1 MKLLIKGAEAALP
14 TGSGSA
20 SNFDNATVVRL
31 VNTVT
36 NADHL
41 VTVVETQGG
50 TVVGSFTLM
59 RSESV
64 LLEKQ
69 SGHFVFAANTL
80 SEGSNTIKKILDED
94 LSDINT
100 HETMGTHNRVI
111 SLGSSYLEV
120 IALDPKNQNANNNTW
135 FNLSDKIYRE
145 KFLKIPKLISFVISS
160 EEFSSSIFFEKEF
173 LVSRNKYKWFFKKP
187 NFEYLN
193 KNNFTNTN
201 LFPSLIN
208 WQSVS
213 PLNEMKKSSYS
224 FDSLEI
230 TLNKNHKLLKD
241 FLLSLNLKE
250 KIIFNFNDSLN
261 DELLSLKLTLKSS
274 INGKYILIS

>member
-1 MKLLIKGAEAALP
+1 MA
-14 TGSGSA
+14 
-20 SNFDNATVVRL
+20 NFKID
-31 VNTVT
+31 
-36 NADHL
+36 
-41 VTVVETQGG
+41 
-50 TVVGSFTLM
+50 
-59 RSESV
+59 
-64 LLEKQ
+64 
-69 SGHFVFAANTL
+69 HFVFGANTL

-94 LSDINT
+94 LSEINV
-100 HETMGTHNRVI
+100 HEKMGTHNRVI
-111 SLGSSYLEV
+111 SLGSCYLEV
-120 IALDPKNQNANNNTW
+120 ISLDPKNQNANKNTW
-135 FNLSDKIYRE
+135 FNLGDIVYR
-145 KFLKIPKLISFVISS
+145 KNFLKVPKLISFVISS
-160 EEFSSSIFFEKEF
+160 DELNSSIFFEKEF
-173 LVSRNKYKWFFKKP
+173 FVSRNKYKWFFKKP

-230 TLNKNHKLLKD
+230 TFNKNHKLLYD

-250 KIIFNFNDSLN
+250 KITFNFNDSLN

>member
-1 MKLLIKGAEAALP
+1 MA
-14 TGSGSA
+14 
-20 SNFDNATVVRL
+20 NFKID
-31 VNTVT
+31 
-36 NADHL
+36 
-41 VTVVETQGG
+41 
-50 TVVGSFTLM
+50 
-59 RSESV
+59 
-64 LLEKQ
+64 
-69 SGHFVFAANTL
+69 HFVFGANTL
-80 SEGSNTIKKILDED
+80 SKGSNTIKKILDED
-94 LSDINT
+94 LSEINT

-120 IALDPKNQNANNNTW
+120 IALDPKNQNANINTW

-145 KFLKIPKLISFVISS
+145 KFLKTPKLISFVISS
-160 EEFSSSIFFEKEF
+160 DDLSSSIFFQKEF
-173 LVSRNKYKWFFKKP
+173 FVSRNKYKWFFKKP

-208 WQSVS
+208 WQSIS
-213 PLNEMKKSSYS
+213 PLNEMKKSSYI
-224 FDSLEI
+224 FESLEI
-230 TLNKNHKLLKD
+230 ILNKNHKLLQD

-274 INGKYILIS
+274 KNGKFILIS

>member
-1 MKLLIKGAEAALP
+1 MA
-14 TGSGSA
+14 
-20 SNFDNATVVRL
+20 NFKID
-31 VNTVT
+31 
-36 NADHL
+36 
-41 VTVVETQGG
+41 
-50 TVVGSFTLM
+50 
-59 RSESV
+59 
-64 LLEKQ
+64 
-69 SGHFVFAANTL
+69 HFVFAANTL
-80 SEGSNTIKKILDED
+80 SEGSNSIKKILDEN
-94 LSDINT
+94 LSEINV

-120 IALDPKNQNANNNTW
+120 IALDPKNQKANNNTW

-145 KFLKIPKLISFVISS
+145 KFLKTPKLISFVISS
-160 EEFSSSIFFEKEF
+160 DDLSSSIFFQKEF
-173 LVSRNKYKWFFKKP
+173 FVSRNKYKWFFKKP

-208 WQSVS
+208 WQSIS
-213 PLNEMKKSSYS
+213 PLNHMKKSSYV
-224 FDSLEI
+224 FESLEI
-230 TLNKNHKLLKD
+230 ILNKNHKLLYD

-250 KIIFNFNDSLN
+250 KINFNFNDNLN

>member
-1 MKLLIKGAEAALP
+1 MA
-14 TGSGSA
+14 
-20 SNFDNATVVRL
+20 NFKID
-31 VNTVT
+31 
-36 NADHL
+36 
-41 VTVVETQGG
+41 
-50 TVVGSFTLM
+50 
-59 RSESV
+59 
-64 LLEKQ
+64 
-69 SGHFVFAANTL
+69 HFVFGANTL
-80 SEGSNTIKKILDED
+80 CEGSNTIKKILDED
-94 LSDINT
+94 LSEINV

-111 SLGSSYLEV
+111 SLGSSYLEI
-120 IALDPKNQNANNNTW
+120 IALDPENQNANSNTW

-145 KFLKIPKLISFVISS
+145 KFLKTPKLISFVISS
-160 EEFSSSIFFEKEF
+160 DELNSSIFFEKEF

-208 WQSVS
+208 WQSIS
-213 PLNEMKKSSYS
+213 PLNDMKKSSYI
-224 FDSLEI
+224 FESLEI
-230 TLNKNHKLLKD
+230 ILNKNHKLLQD

-274 INGKYILIS
+274 MNDKYILIS

>member
-1 MKLLIKGAEAALP
+1 MA
-14 TGSGSA
+14 
-20 SNFDNATVVRL
+20 NFKID
-31 VNTVT
+31 
-36 NADHL
+36 
-41 VTVVETQGG
+41 
-50 TVVGSFTLM
+50 
-59 RSESV
+59 
-64 LLEKQ
+64 
-69 SGHFVFAANTL
+69 HFVFGANTL

-94 LSDINT
+94 LSEINT
-100 HETMGTHNRVI
+100 HESMGTHNRVI
-111 SLGSSYLEV
+111 SLGSNYLEI
-120 IALDPKNQNANNNTW
+120 IALDPKNQNANSNTW

-145 KFLKIPKLISFVISS
+145 KFLKTPKLISFVISS
-160 EEFSSSIFFEKEF
+160 DDLSSSIFFQKEF
-173 LVSRNKYKWFFKKP
+173 FVSRNKYKWFFKKP

-213 PLNEMKKSSYS
+213 PLNEMKKSLYS

-230 TLNKNHKLLKD
+230 TLNKNHKLLYD

-261 DELLSLKLTLKSS
+261 DELLSLKLTLKSLM
-274 INGKYILIS
+274 NDKYILIS

>member
-1 MKLLIKGAEAALP
+1 MA
-14 TGSGSA
+14 
-20 SNFDNATVVRL
+20 NFKID
-31 VNTVT
+31 
-36 NADHL
+36 
-41 VTVVETQGG
+41 
-50 TVVGSFTLM
+50 
-59 RSESV
+59 
-64 LLEKQ
+64 
-69 SGHFVFAANTL
+69 HFVFGANTL

-94 LSDINT
+94 LSEINV

-111 SLGSSYLEV
+111 SLGSCYFEV
-120 IALDPKNQNANNNTW
+120 ISLDPKNQNANKNTW
-135 FNLSDKIYRE
+135 FNLSDKIYR
-145 KFLKIPKLISFVISS
+145 KNFLKIPKLISFVISS
-160 EEFSSSIFFEKEF
+160 NELNSSIFFEREF
-173 LVSRNKYKWFFKKP
+173 FVSRNKYKWFFKKP

-201 LFPSLIN
+201 LFPSFIN
-208 WQSVS
+208 WQSVT

-230 TLNKNHKLLKD
+230 ILNKNHKLLQD

-274 INGKYILIS
+274 VNNKYILIS